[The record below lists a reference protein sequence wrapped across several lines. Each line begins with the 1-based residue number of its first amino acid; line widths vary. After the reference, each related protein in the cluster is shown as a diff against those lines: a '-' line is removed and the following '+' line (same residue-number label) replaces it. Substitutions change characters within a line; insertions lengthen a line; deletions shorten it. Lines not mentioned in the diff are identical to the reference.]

1 MKNCNLV
8 YIGKK
13 SKLLNSIITN
23 LPKGELIS
31 FEEILKINKLN
42 DFKKSI
48 LVIFSI
54 PEKEKEKQYF
64 NFISEIE
71 CQLII
76 NISSTEI
83 YASNYFRNHLLTPYY
98 LKIKQKTHEIILQ
111 REKSV
116 NLIVGSTKRN
126 NQFPLIPYTS
136 KKKLTNELSR
146 LILSKHNNSKEIFC
160 FNIIDTKTNLLKLL
174 PFYIRFKLKNLSPYL
189 LFIIDFFYKVFK
201 FKARQYNCL
210 SNAHFV
216 KTLRIGDGAFGVAG
230 ASRNDIIIRS
240 PKKNKKV
247 GGVFLDTLVGFNKI
261 GLDKLRHGVKT
272 YISNGLI
279 EKKWKFSLRLRGFN
293 RSLFPYHVENIKWLN
308 ERDCFLVEC
317 FYKNKKYTI
326 FAKKIKLAA
335 GTIENIRLLL
345 QLSFNVSI
353 ENIRISDHFHGSI
366 GSISFDEAIKKG
378 FIKNRFANILF
389 QRLNLI
395 PIYDDSDVI
404 GFAEFRIPSKGKNKL
419 IKLIN
424 KIKAYFFNRLG
435 YMLLK
440 NNTLE
445 VNYQF
450 LTEDSIGLKFSKNCK
465 EELDFVDVDNSLNF
479 KRNNII
485 NLAKVQLSNQFE
497 SFNFRTNQF
506 SPSNHLWGGQIL
518 LEDIQIKELLQKK
531 KIFICGSPS
540 KRKLG
545 PFHHTLEVAKQI
557 KNNKTKR
564 YFD

>member
-160 FNIIDTKTNLLKLL
+160 FNIIDTKTNLLILL
-174 PFYIRFKLKNLSPYL
+174 PFYIRFKL
-189 LFIIDFFYKVFK
+189 
-201 FKARQYNCL
+201 
-210 SNAHFV
+210 
-216 KTLRIGDGAFGVAG
+216 
-230 ASRNDIIIRS
+230 
-240 PKKNKKV
+240 
-247 GGVFLDTLVGFNKI
+247 
-261 GLDKLRHGVKT
+261 
-272 YISNGLI
+272 
-279 EKKWKFSLRLRGFN
+279 
-293 RSLFPYHVENIKWLN
+293 
-308 ERDCFLVEC
+308 
-317 FYKNKKYTI
+317 
-326 FAKKIKLAA
+326 
-335 GTIENIRLLL
+335 
-345 QLSFNVSI
+345 
-353 ENIRISDHFHGSI
+353 
-366 GSISFDEAIKKG
+366 
-378 FIKNRFANILF
+378 
-389 QRLNLI
+389 
-395 PIYDDSDVI
+395 
-404 GFAEFRIPSKGKNKL
+404 
-419 IKLIN
+419 
-424 KIKAYFFNRLG
+424 
-435 YMLLK
+435 
-440 NNTLE
+440 
-445 VNYQF
+445 
-450 LTEDSIGLKFSKNCK
+450 
-465 EELDFVDVDNSLNF
+465 
-479 KRNNII
+479 
-485 NLAKVQLSNQFE
+485 
-497 SFNFRTNQF
+497 
-506 SPSNHLWGGQIL
+506 
-518 LEDIQIKELLQKK
+518 
-531 KIFICGSPS
+531 
-540 KRKLG
+540 
-545 PFHHTLEVAKQI
+545 
-557 KNNKTKR
+557 
-564 YFD
+564 